1 MDPFTPQV
9 IRDTPLVLFSQIFC
23 AIHRDSPGPGGGGG
37 GDPAPFGT
45 EPVKSMAA
53 SSPEGGA
60 VGPAEAESP
69 DPRYV

>member
-1 MDPFTPQV
+1 M
-9 IRDTPLVLFSQIFC
+9 
-23 AIHRDSPGPGGGGG
+23 PGGSVHATGDSGHAAGAIFTDLLRHPQGQSRSGG